1 MDRVQQETGWPVVA
15 HNRYWSG
22 LTNYSTENGGD
33 YRFIIGIHFQLT
45 NVFTADIRID
55 IFIDFFPNLLLCRER
70 QQHQSKY
77 CPTSGPSV
85 LDGPIQGL
93 KEMGSGNVRAGLA
106 RCAISF
112 NEVSLYIRICTY
124 ILTYYHLYI

>member
-1 MDRVQQETGWPVVA
+1 M
-15 HNRYWSG
+15 
-22 LTNYSTENGGD
+22 
-33 YRFIIGIHFQLT
+33 
-45 NVFTADIRID
+45 
-55 IFIDFFPNLLLCRER
+55 FIDFFSHLKKKSTIAYFYKLCRER

-77 CPTSGPSV
+77 CSTSGSSILV
-85 LDGPIQGL
+85 GSIQGL